1 MKIKLII
8 TSFLLLLSSIASA
21 KITDSEA
28 KKLVEDYVANKKGLE
43 NAIVYQAPDLLTKI
57 NISLGD
63 SIVMEQPSWCFF
75 IDPSPSQK
83 WGHKCKYAR
92 VSSVDGNMVV
102 VSKGMPPVDW
112 HKWTNIHKK
121 RASLRSYDYT
131 NWQVNYG
138 LYSKNRTTKVNSN
151 RYAVIISGGEKPEK
165 RGIAFWNNASMTYQ
179 ALRDICGVKK
189 ENIQV
194 LMSGGVDCKND
205 IITKEDEK
213 DKNKNEYM
221 TSPKDL
227 DGDKIDDVNDAC
239 TYTTVKNTLSNLSNK
254 LTASDELFILLDT
267 HGSFNSVSLWD
278 PIDYSGMTATQFKQ
292 ALAPIKAKMTIVI
305 TACKGGSFIDDIKGP
320 NRTVMSSSRS
330 NEKSWMT
337 VVSMFYEP
345 FLAAGTGFYAD
356 DKLAFNDKNGDGKK
370 QSTEYLDADAD
381 RNGSVSDIE
390 AFAYAL
396 SKNTQ
401 DYSIYADSSWHEYP
415 QYWSSSVNIKAPITD
430 GSGDIMSDGTI
441 YASNKLNNAIIE
453 YRSSKNIILQKGFST
468 KKTKFKGIKS
478 STLRSIDIPVDL
490 DEDEIIEYEG
500 VSDIDDA
507 VSDANGIEIYPNP
520 TDGLLYIRSNNTINK
535 VIVTDMTGKV
545 ILDEIGGSNEVEID
559 LSSNVQGM
567 YLLNVVTDNDF
578 YVEKVVLK

>member
-57 NISLGD
+57 KISLGD

-102 VSKGMPPVDW
+102 VSKGMPPIDLY
-112 HKWTNIHKK
+112 KWTNIHNKQS
-121 RASLRSYDYT
+121 SLRSYTT

-138 LYSKNRTTKVNSN
+138 LYSKNRTSKVKNN
-151 RYAVIISGGEKPEK
+151 VYAVIISGGGGPYPKG
-165 RGIAFWNNASMTYQ
+165 RTIDFWNDASMTYQ

-194 LMSGGVDCKND
+194 LMSGGANCEND
-205 IITKEDEK
+205 IFIKKDEK
-213 DKNKNEYM
+213 GKEYYM

-227 DGDKIDDVNDAC
+227 DGDKIWDVNDAC
-239 TYTTVKNTLSNLSNK
+239 TYTTIKNTLSNLSNK
-254 LTASDELFILLDT
+254 LTASDELFILLTT
-267 HGSFNSVSLWD
+267 HGSFDHVSLWN
-278 PIDYSGMTATQFKQ
+278 PIDGSGMSANQFKQ
-292 ALAPIKAKMTIVI
+292 ALAPIKAKMTIVT
-305 TACKGGSFIDDIKGP
+305 TACQGGSFIDDIKGP
-320 NRTVMSSSRS
+320 NRTIMSSSRS
-330 NEKSWMT
+330 DESSWKT
-337 VVSMFYEP
+337 AVNLFYDP

-356 DKLAFNDKNGDGKK
+356 DRLAFNDTNRDGKK
-370 QSTEYLDADAD
+370 QSSEYFDADAD
-381 RNGSVSDIE
+381 KNGSVSNIE

-401 DYSIYADSSWHEYP
+401 DHSINADSSWHEYP

-478 STLRSIDIPVDL
+478 STLRSIDIPADL
-490 DEDEIIEYEG
+490 DEDEVFEYQG
-500 VSDIDDA
+500 VTDIDDA
-507 VSDANGIEIYPNP
+507 VSEAGAIEIYPNP
-520 TDGLLYIRSNNTINK
+520 TDGLLYINSSSTINK

>member
-8 TSFLLLLSSIASA
+8 TSFLLLLSSIANA

-57 NISLGD
+57 KISLGD

-75 IDPSPSQK
+75 IDPSPSQD
-83 WGHKCKYAR
+83 WQHKCKYAR
-92 VSSVDGNMVV
+92 VSSIDGNMVV
-102 VSKGMPPVDW
+102 VTKTMPPVDW
-112 HKWTNIHKK
+112 EKWNNTK
-121 RASLRSYDYT
+121 ASQSSLRSYNYT

-138 LYSKNRTTKVNSN
+138 LYSKNRTTKVRSN
-151 RYAVIISGGEKPEK
+151 VYAVIISGGQSPNG

-179 ALRDICGVKK
+179 ALREVYGVKK

-194 LMSGGVDCKND
+194 LMSGGVNCSND
-205 IITKEDEK
+205 IVLDEDK
-213 DKNKNEYM
+213 GKYM

-227 DGDKIDDVNDAC
+227 DGDNIWDVNDAC

-267 HGSFNSVSLWD
+267 HGAVDHVALWD
-278 PIDYSGMTATQFKQ
+278 PLDYSGMTATQFKQ
-292 ALAPIKAKMTIVI
+292 AIAPIKAKMTIVT
-305 TACKGGSFIDDIKGP
+305 TACHGGSFLDDLKGS
-320 NRTVMSSSRS
+320 NRTVISSSRS
-330 NEKSWMT
+330 NESSWMT
-337 VVSMFYEP
+337 AVSMFYEP

-356 DKLAFNDKNGDGKK
+356 DRLAFNDTNRDGKK
-370 QSTEYLDADAD
+370 QSSEYFDADAD
-381 RNGSVSDIE
+381 KNGSVSNIE

-396 SKNTQ
+396 SNNTQ

-415 QYWSSSVNIKAPITD
+415 QCWASSVNIKAPITN

-441 YASNKLNNAIIE
+441 YASNKLNKAIIE

-468 KKTKFKGIKS
+468 KNTKFKGIKS
-478 STLRSIDIPVDL
+478 SVLRSLNVPADL
-490 DEDEIIEYEG
+490 DEDEVFEYQG
-500 VSDIDDA
+500 VTDIDDA
-507 VSDANGIEIYPNP
+507 VSDVNGIEIYPNP
-520 TDGLLYIRSNNTINK
+520 TDGMLYIRSNNTINK

-559 LSSNVQGM
+559 LSSNAQGM